1 VYDAPGDILESA
13 RKKVQR
19 DLGFQLAP
27 EQVALIGVC
36 KDCQSVT

>member
-19 DLGFQLAP
+19 ELGFQLAP
-27 EQVALIGVC
+27 EQVALVGIC
-36 KDCQSVT
+36 RNCAEKT